1 MCNHSETFDEV
12 YLSDDIVDEKIYI
25 QIVDHF
31 KHLGSF
37 IKRGVADDRDI
48 DARILKAG
56 NAFGSIRNSLLN
68 MHDSVKGSAYEPLI
82 TYFLIRCGILVFDQ
96 RASLKKFGVSIKDM
110 FSVSVSIERKSQ
122 ILKQETGQILRKNR
136 RKTVKKTIETLG
148 ETCGNTRG
156 NGRKQLGNQENIT

>member
-37 IKRGVADDRDI
+37 IRRGVADDRDI
-48 DARILKAG
+48 DVRILKAG

-122 ILKQETGQILRKNR
+122 ILKQETGRILRENR
-136 RKTVKKTIETLG
+136 RKTVKKTHR
-148 ETCGNTRG
+148 NT
-156 NGRKQLGNQENIT
+156 GRNMRKHQGKR

>member
-12 YLSDDIVDEKIYI
+12 YLSDDIADEKIYI

-37 IKRGVADDRDI
+37 IRRGVADDREI
-48 DARILKAG
+48 DARILKAV
-56 NAFGSIRNSLLN
+56 NAFWSIRNSLLN

-82 TYFLIRCGILVFDQ
+82 TYFLIRCGILMFDQ
-96 RASLKKFGVSIKDM
+96 TAFLKKFGVSIKDM

-122 ILKQETGQILRKNR
+122 ILKQETGRILRENR
-136 RKTVKKTIETLG
+136 RKTVKKTHR
-148 ETCGNTRG
+148 NT
-156 NGRKQLGNQENIT
+156 GRNMRKHQGKR